1 MAYGSLRLS
10 RNALVS
16 FCLVILLACF
26 ASPGYSAVS
35 GEITFYVNRVDLVS
49 NGSYARWVKE
59 FQALY
64 PQARV
69 RVEGIA
75 DYEANMPKR
84 FQARDFGDVMLVP
97 RDMPKQTF
105 SKYFVPLNDL
115 KLSDR
120 IYFAQNWEYEGQQ
133 YAYTQGVIAEG
144 LVYNKAMFNAVG
156 ITELPKTRSEF
167 FALAEKI
174 KSRKLVPIAL
184 NVGAAWP
191 LQQWDKSVMAI
202 AGKGDYFASMVDD
215 SQPFSAGKPYAESL
229 RIAHRIFSS
238 GYSEPDFITN
248 NWEASKQQFIKNKVA
263 MFYLGNWV
271 IPQLIEAGMRASD
284 IGFIPFPLD
293 DTGNSKAL
301 LNFDWA
307 MAVSRYSKNPETAK
321 AWIDFIIT
329 KSNFADV
336 AGFIP
341 TDKSRLSSLPQLAEY
356 MSFKPQMIPVAPE
369 SNDFIRLAN
378 KAGMDFMGGNYIRN
392 ILLSPDFDGSMAYWN
407 KRWQQAKANF

>member
-1 MAYGSLRLS
+1 MSYLSSCASVGLAIRGFSLAVAIALS
-10 RNALVS
+10 PALH
-16 FCLVILLACF
+16 A
-26 ASPGYSAVS
+26 AVN
-35 GEITFYVNRVDLVS
+35 GEITFYVNRVDLVT

-59 FQALY
+59 FQALH
-64 PQARV
+64 PLAKV

-75 DYEANMPKR
+75 DYESSMAKR
-84 FQARDFGDVMLVP
+84 FEARNYGDVMLVP

-105 SKYFVPLNDL
+105 AKYFLPLNDL
-115 KLSDR
+115 QLAEK
-120 IYFAQNWEYEGQQ
+120 IYFPQNWEYEGQQ

-144 LVYNKAMFNAVG
+144 LVYNKKAFAAVG
-156 ITELPKTRSEF
+156 VATPPKTLTEF
-167 FALAEKI
+167 WAATEKI
-174 KSRKLVPIAL
+174 KSGNIVPIAL

-191 LQQWDKSVMAI
+191 LQQWDKTVMSI
-202 AGKGDYFASMVDD
+202 AGKGDYFASMVNDD
-215 SQPFSAGKPYAESL
+215 QPFSSGKPYAESL

-238 GYSEPDFITN
+238 GYSETDFIGN
-248 NWEASKQQFIKNKVA
+248 NWEASKQAFIKNKVS

-271 IPQLIEAGMRASD
+271 IPQLIESGMNASD

-293 DTGNSKAL
+293 DSGNSKAL

-307 MAVSRYSKNPETAK
+307 MAVSRYSKNPDTAK

-329 KSNFADV
+329 KSDFADV

-341 TDKSRLSSLPQLAEY
+341 TDKSRTSSLPQLAEY
-356 MSFKPQMIPVAPE
+356 MALKPQMIQVAPE

-378 KAGMDFMGGNYIRN
+378 KAGMDFMSGNYIRN

-407 KRWQQAKANF
+407 KRWQQARANF

>member
-1 MAYGSLRLS
+1 MSGSWVLRQSILICCLMMA
-10 RNALVS
+10 A
-16 FCLVILLACF
+16 
-26 ASPGYSAVS
+26 ASTRVLAVS
-35 GEITFYVNRVDLVS
+35 GDITFYVNRVDLVS

-59 FQALY
+59 FQALH

-84 FQARDFGDVMLVP
+84 FEARNYGDVMLVP

-105 SKYFVPLNDL
+105 PKYFVPLNDL
-115 KLSDR
+115 NLASK
-120 IYFAQNWEYEGQQ
+120 IYFATNWEYEGKH

-144 LVYNKAMFNAVG
+144 LVYNKKIFANAK
-156 ITELPKTRSEF
+156 ITQLPTTISGF
-167 FALAEKI
+167 YAAAEKI
-174 KSRKLVPIAL
+174 KNSGVVPIAL
-184 NVGAAWP
+184 NMGAAWP
-191 LQQWDKSVMAI
+191 LQQWDKSVMALS
-202 AGKGDYFASMVDD
+202 GDGNYYATMFNDTD
-215 SQPFSAGKPYAESL
+215 PFRVGKPYAKSL
-229 RIAHRIFSS
+229 QIAHKIFSS
-238 GYSEPDFITN
+238 GYSEADFISN
-248 NWEASKQQFIKNKVA
+248 NWESSKQQFIKNKVA

-271 IPQLIEAGMRASD
+271 IPQLIESGANSND

-293 DTGNSKAL
+293 DSGKTKSV

-321 AWIDFIIT
+321 AWIEFIIT

-341 TDKSRLSSLPQLAEY
+341 TATSRQSSLPQLTEY
-356 MSFKPQMIPVAPE
+356 MSYNPEMIQAAPE

-378 KAGMDFMGGNYIRN
+378 IAGMDFMSGNYIRN
-392 ILLSPDFDGSMAYWN
+392 ILLSPDFHGSMEYWN
-407 KRWQQAKANF
+407 KRWRRAKLHLNNNR

>member
-1 MAYGSLRLS
+1 MAYVFLFAS
-10 RNALVS
+10 RWLVS
-16 FCLVILLACF
+16 IFLFCAWV
-26 ASPGYSAVS
+26 SPAYSAVA
-35 GEITFYVNRVDLVS
+35 GEITFYVNRVDLVT
-49 NGSYARWVKE
+49 NGSYARWVNE
-59 FQALY
+59 FQTLY

-75 DYEANMPKR
+75 DYESSMAKR
-84 FQARDFGDVMLVP
+84 FEARNFGDVMLVP
-97 RDMPKQTF
+97 RDMPKQTL

-120 IYFAQNWEYEGQQ
+120 IYFAKNWEYQGQE

-144 LVYNKAMFNAVG
+144 LIYNKVVFNAAG

-174 KSRKLVPIAL
+174 KSRNLVPIAL

-202 AGKGDYFASMVDD
+202 AGRGDYFASMVDD
-215 SQPFSAGKPYAESL
+215 SQPFAAGKPYAESL
-229 RIAHRIFSS
+229 GIAHRIFSS
-238 GYSEPDFITN
+238 GYSEADFIGN
-248 NWEASKQQFIKNKVA
+248 NWESSKQQFINNKTA

-271 IPQLIEAGMRASD
+271 IPQLVESGMRAND

-293 DTGNSKAL
+293 DTGTSKAL

-341 TDKSRLSSLPQLAEY
+341 TDKSRQSSLPQLAEY
-356 MSFKPQMIPVAPE
+356 MSFKPQMIQVAPE

-378 KAGMDFMGGNYIRN
+378 KAGMDFMSGNYIRN

>member
-1 MAYGSLRLS
+1 MAY
-10 RNALVS
+10 VS
-16 FCLVILLACF
+16 FSVLRSALISIFLLGCWACP
-26 ASPGYSAVS
+26 AYSAVA

-59 FQALY
+59 FQVLY

-84 FQARDFGDVMLVP
+84 FEARNFGDVMLVP

-120 IYFAQNWEYEGQQ
+120 IYFAQNWEYQGQQ

-144 LVYNKAMFNAVG
+144 LIYNKLIFNAAG

-174 KSRKLVPIAL
+174 KSRNVIPIAL

-215 SQPFSAGKPYAESL
+215 SQPFAGGKPYAESL

-238 GYSEPDFITN
+238 GYSETDFIAN
-248 NWEASKQQFIKNKVA
+248 NWESSKQQFIKNKVA

-271 IPQLIEAGMRASD
+271 IPQLIESGMRAND

-293 DTGNSKAL
+293 DTGSSKAL

-341 TDKSRLSSLPQLAEY
+341 TDKSRQSSLPQLTEY
-356 MSFKPQMIPVAPE
+356 MSFKPQMIQVSPE

-378 KAGMDFMGGNYIRN
+378 KAGIDFMGGNYIRN